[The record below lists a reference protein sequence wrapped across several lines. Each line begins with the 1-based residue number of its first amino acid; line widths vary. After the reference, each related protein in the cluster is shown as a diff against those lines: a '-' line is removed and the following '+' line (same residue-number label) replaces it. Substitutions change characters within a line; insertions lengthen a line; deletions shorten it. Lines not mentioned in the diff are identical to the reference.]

1 MSNSRW
7 PLVWALNS
15 LHPLASGSR
24 SQPIPS
30 PPKIVRPSFRCSA
43 RRQHRRLPTGRKV
56 LPYPVG
62 DFGRPFVPAFDR
74 GISYFRQRGNPEVG
88 LTLTNKHPQFQPST
102 RRQGVTGGWICLEAG
117 DLNGD
122 GNLDLAET
130 SLIGMPTAVLRKFKA
145 LCNEKGPS
153 VLILRLRRKP

>member
-1 MSNSRW
+1 MEYPTFGNEGTLR
-7 PLVWALNS
+7 LG
-15 LHPLASGSR
+15 LHLR
-24 SQPIPS
+24 IN
-30 PPKIVRPSFRCSA
+30 
-43 RRQHRRLPTGRKV
+43 T
-56 LPYPVG
+56 
-62 DFGRPFVPAFDR
+62 
-74 GISYFRQRGNPEVG
+74 
-88 LTLTNKHPQFQPST
+88 PQFQART

>member
-15 LHPLASGSR
+15 LHPLASGSH

-88 LTLTNKHPQFQPST
+88 LTLTNKHPPVPSEDPPS
-102 RRQGVTGGWICLEAG
+102 RRHRR
-117 DLNGD
+117 
-122 GNLDLAET
+122 LDLSGGRRSQWRWQSRSGRDFADWDANGSAEKIQ
-130 SLIGMPTAVLRKFKA
+130 SPL
-145 LCNEKGPS
+145 
-153 VLILRLRRKP
+153 